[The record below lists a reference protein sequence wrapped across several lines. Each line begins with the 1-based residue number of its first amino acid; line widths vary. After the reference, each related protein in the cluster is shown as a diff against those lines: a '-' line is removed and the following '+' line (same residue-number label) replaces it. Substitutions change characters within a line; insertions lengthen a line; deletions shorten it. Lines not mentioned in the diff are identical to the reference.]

1 VKLVE
6 REPESDTLT
15 EFLEGRPDQASS
27 VVARVEV
34 VRAVRRAGS
43 GPVAE
48 RRAADVLDR
57 MALLELTRAVQQAA
71 ASLDP
76 PTIRSLDAIHLASGA
91 SLGEQLEAFVT
102 YDRRLAEGARSLG
115 LQAVTPS

>member
-1 VKLVE
+1 MKLIE
-6 REPESDTLT
+6 REPESGALT
-15 EFLEGRPDQASS
+15 EFLEGRPDQLSS

-48 RRAADVLDR
+48 RRALDVLER
-57 MALLELTRAVQQAA
+57 MALLELTQSIQQAA
-71 ASLDP
+71 ASVDP
-76 PTIRSLDAIHLASGA
+76 PTIRSLDAIHL
-91 SLGEQLEAFVT
+91 EAFVT
-102 YDRRLAEGARSLG
+102 YDRRLAKGARSLG